1 MTPCSIP
8 VPTPLLRQLT
18 TAVAGE
24 AQSAIDKLAGILAAT
39 LQCEFA
45 YGSGGTSCKVY
56 AQVSLDKGLSWIDV
70 ACFAFTT
77 ASAVKVVNLSALTPI
92 GTAVTPTQAAIADN
106 TVVDGILGAV
116 MRAVLVSTGTY
127 ANTQVQLRLDA
138 K

>member
-1 MTPCSIP
+1 MLNPGQFN
-8 VPTPLLRQLT
+8 LLNRAIT
-18 TAVAGE
+18 TAIAGE
-24 AQSAIDKLAGILAAT
+24 AQTAVDKLAGILAAT

-56 AQVSLDKGLSWIDV
+56 AQVSLDQGLSWIDV

-77 ASAVKVVNLSALTPI
+77 ASAVKAVNLSAGTPVA
-92 GTAVTPTQAAIADN
+92 TAITPTDGALPDN

-116 MRAVLVSTGTY
+116 MRAKISTTGTY
-127 ANTQVQLRLDA
+127 ANTTARLRLDA

>member
-1 MTPCSIP
+1 VLNPGSYT
-8 VPTPLLRQLT
+8 LLSRQLT

-24 AQSAIDKLAGILAAT
+24 AQTAVDKLAGILAAT

-56 AQVSLDKGLSWIDV
+56 AQVSLDNGLSWVDV

-77 ASAVKVVNLSALTPI
+77 ASAVKVVNLSAQTPVT
-92 GTAVTPTQAAIADN
+92 TAVTPAQASLTDN

-116 MRAVLVSTGTY
+116 MRAVVVSTGTY
-127 ANTQVQLRLDA
+127 ANTQVRLRLDA